1 MRGIGRPIRLQRH
14 ALSTCGR
21 SVMLYLPI
29 YLSTYLPIYL
39 STYLPVPTAYLFC
52 ASILHVYP
60 SCLSFLSILLVYPS
74 CLSCMSMLL
83 VAPHGKLALRYLGIH
98 TDGYNGYLMSVATL
112 MS

>member
-39 STYLPVPTAYLFC
+39 CLLHTSFVRLSFM
-52 ASILHVYP
+52 SILLVYP
-60 SCLSFLSILLVYPS
+60 SCLSFLSILLVYPA
-74 CLSCMSMLL
+74 CLCFL
-83 VAPHGKLALRYLGIH
+83 
-98 TDGYNGYLMSVATL
+98 
-112 MS
+112 

>member
-1 MRGIGRPIRLQRH
+1 
-14 ALSTCGR
+14 
-21 SVMLYLPI
+21 MLYLPVAAASCSI

-39 STYLPVPTAYLFC
+39 STYLPIYLCLLHTSFVRLSFM
-52 ASILHVYP
+52 SILLVYP
-60 SCLSFLSILLVYPS
+60 SCLSFLSILHVYPS
-74 CLSCMSMLL
+74 CLSCMSMLR